1 MAEGEFLITITK
13 KTDYGQG
20 GTTQVSSSPQSAGG
34 VGGGQSAVQQMPG
47 GQSQQQPSV
56 TDQSNQQISR
66 ADVFGT
72 AVFANIMIAEA
83 RKFLNYSISNY
94 GNMTGD
100 YSGQANINSL
110 LSAASQLGTIGAG
123 FLYGG
128 PVGGIIATA
137 GVVSNGIYRTV
148 EFERGQDRLKNEID
162 YLRDRAGAP
171 PLSQGSRGTIR

>member
-20 GTTQVSSSPQSAGG
+20 GTTQASSNPQSAGG
-34 VGGGQSAVQQMPG
+34 VGGGESSAQQVPTAQQSGSTSEQG
-47 GQSQQQPSV
+47 
-56 TDQSNQQISR
+56 NNQISR
-66 ADVFGT
+66 ADMFGT

-94 GNMTGD
+94 GNMSGD

-110 LSAASQLGTIGAG
+110 LSVAGQIGGIGAA
-123 FLYGG
+123 FLFGG

-137 GVVSNGIYRTV
+137 GVVSNNVYRGV
-148 EFERGQDRLKNEID
+148 DFERGQDRLRNEID

-171 PLSQGSRGTIR
+171 ALGQGSRATIR